1 MGNCQKILLFFCTRY
16 PDTQQTL
23 SSWYDEVVGTNWQ
36 TLNKIKHQ
44 YKSASVVGK
53 NRVVFNIAGNKYRL
67 IVAIAYQFGA
77 IYMKFVGTHQEY
89 DKVDV
94 L

>member
-1 MGNCQKILLFFCTRY
+1 MGNCQKILQFFWTRH

-23 SSWYDEVVGTNWQ
+23 SSWYDEVVG
-36 TLNKIKHQ
+36 
-44 YKSASVVGK
+44 K
-53 NRVVFNIAGNKYRL
+53 NRVVINIADNKYRL

-77 IYMKFVGTHQEY
+77 IYIKFVGIHQEY

>member
-1 MGNCQKILLFFCTRY
+1 QA
-16 PDTQQTL
+16 L
-23 SSWYDEVVGTNWQ
+23 SSWYDEVV
-36 TLNKIKHQ
+36 
-44 YKSASVVGK
+44 AK
-53 NRVVFNIAGNKYRL
+53 NRVFFNIAGNKYRL

>member
-1 MGNCQKILLFFCTRY
+1 MGNCQKILPIFWARY

-23 SSWYDEVVGTNWQ
+23 SSWYDEVVGTN
-36 TLNKIKHQ
+36 
-44 YKSASVVGK
+44 
-53 NRVVFNIAGNKYRL
+53 RVVFNIAGNKCRL
-67 IVAIAYQFGA
+67 IVAIADQFEA

>member
-1 MGNCQKILLFFCTRY
+1 MGNCQKILLIFWTRY

-23 SSWYDEVVGTNWQ
+23 SSWYDEVVGT
-36 TLNKIKHQ
+36 
-44 YKSASVVGK
+44 